1 MRKCMRGRHS
11 YTLACAVSICL
22 ASLFARARSPPPP
35 CSLPAWPGEEV
46 VSSWEHHGSR
56 ERCFCAYAA
65 LAAHAQPG
73 TPRLRELEES
83 CPRWADFVSLDGGHS
98 ATMVHAS
105 GAFAVALGSTS
116 GNASERKYGYVPD
129 WAADLGSGYG
139 EDCDVSRD
147 PRCEAVGAHVLS
159 LPRRL
164 YVADCCSRP
173 DAARGDATV
182 VAARRPGPQPGPSL
196 ADLIASDAASA
207 CGLLQ
212 DLVAGGLRQVR
223 RLDAFGSCAAENE
236 ARHTRAHAPRAGP
249 SPPSC
254 PSSSRSRLLRAA
266 AWLSASTWC
275 PPCGTCTCTPRRAR
289 RTSAPPSRT
298 TPGSGPA
305 STPPRRA
312 TRPPPLEGT
321 TLACASR
328 APGPPQAAGGVRAPR
343 RARRTLPTPPKRRTP
358 SVATSQAPP
367 ASTLGCVTPAGRL
380 PLHI

>member
-1 MRKCMRGRHS
+1 MRKCMHGRHS

-65 LAAHAQPG
+65 LAAHAHSG

-105 GAFAVALGSTS
+105 GAFAIALGSIS
-116 GNASERKYGYVPD
+116 GNVSERKYGYVPD

-139 EDCDVSRD
+139 EDCDLSRD

-236 ARHTRAHAPRAGP
+236 EPTAASGCLAQCFHVVPDVWYLHLHTTAGAKDIRAAQPYNTGLGPSFNASEASDPATAFGRYNACVCEPRAWAAAGRGRGSCPEARPSDAAYPAEAAHALCRNVAGASGVDPRL
-249 SPPSC
+249 C
-254 PSSSRSRLLRAA
+254 H
-266 AWLSASTWC
+266 
-275 PPCGTCTCTPRRAR
+275 
-289 RTSAPPSRT
+289 
-298 TPGSGPA
+298 
-305 STPPRRA
+305 
-312 TRPPPLEGT
+312 
-321 TLACASR
+321 ACR
-328 APGPPQAAGGVRAPR
+328 
-343 RARRTLPTPPKRRTP
+343 
-358 SVATSQAPP
+358 PP
-367 ASTLGCVTPAGRL
+367 ASTYLNPRPARSRGVFDV
-380 PLHI
+380 